1 MSRQIQHS
9 EINNLIDKKE
19 ITRNYAR
26 IGCCNRCYLEFPNDK
41 RKYYYNNN
49 KPISTILQNKIISK
63 YDAGIKLKF
72 EYSAGGQSVDKS
84 KFKEFESEYKK
95 SQDESPLTITLN
107 VEFEIH
113 INMRERDANVEK
125 TKKKGFRLQSCM
137 VVSAVSNCLL
147 NIRLLRWCTDTR
159 TVIMRYYQ
167 CV

>member
-84 KFKEFESEYKK
+84 KFKEFESEYKN
-95 SQDESPLTITLN
+95 SQDESPLTSALN
-107 VEFEIH
+107 VEFELVIK
-113 INMRERDANVEK
+113 IRKLRTEK
-125 TKKKGFRLQSCM
+125 
-137 VVSAVSNCLL
+137 
-147 NIRLLRWCTDTR
+147 
-159 TVIMRYYQ
+159 
-167 CV
+167 